1 MSILKNRLNI
11 PAAVTCTVHWLKRAG
26 QVSQILVQYG
36 CWNDLRV
43 VSGEGRL
50 LPNPNDTMYEY
61 HAHLD
66 LLLDIAYADHM
77 LTKAVHARIL
87 APGLIF

>member
-1 MSILKNRLNI
+1 M
-11 PAAVTCTVHWLKRAG
+11 AV
-26 QVSQILVQYG
+26 
-36 CWNDLRV
+36 DLRV

-61 HAHLD
+61 RAHLD

-77 LTKAVHARIL
+77 LMKAVHASIL
-87 APGLIF
+87 APGLIFFKNPAQFVEGSLGF